1 MVQMVLV
8 RKILSIAELAAGTA
22 SLAPEGAAAFASSG
36 ERLAIEADGGRVLI
50 ADARDGQLRVL
61 GACVLPVRALA
72 LHTERG
78 SGTVAVGAADG
89 RIALQDA
96 EDGHVRAT
104 IATGMKEL
112 TALAFSPDGKLLAAA
127 DIEGHIVVYQTALA
141 RELRRLSAD
150 KKVCAIAVHDSG
162 SPVLTANSAGTV
174 TVHNRVT
181 PPRELAGNSAAV
193 TSLSFPVLCG
203 GQPLAGRADGEI
215 AMIDPAYQRFAGLL
229 ATGSGPVRAVWA
241 GSCGQVR
248 FLASDGELCC
258 WAPRD
263 DATEIL
269 QCLPQTWRDGVERVL
284 CWWRDLQAL
293 LSAFGGV
300 RTQMRDE
307 VGGEHAEVVARL
319 DGIDETTRERVR
331 KVVVKSLTVLD
342 SESFDRALARVFDV
356 NPLPLAMLITAA
368 ALVLVVVPLVGS
380 AAALA
385 SLGSAGG
392 WLTVL
397 GVVTVGLWVLVRL
410 GRLGVAGRTLRALI
424 VAFGVVVGF
433 AGPKVTWSEPGSLRH
448 LAARWLPAAAGLK
461 VNLSI
466 PYPVWLGFSIVV
478 YVAVTVTGALLLV
491 WLLERLSRPAEPRQV
506 PGDSLVAGGRLLHAL
521 LDVAYQAQKMVDNP
535 ELAASSRERAR
546 LHRLV
551 QVAASTA
558 SRQWVKAMRTKNPRA
573 DRIIRDQ
580 GAAICAAIRRWERQ
594 AALGGAQ
601 LPMLSMAFAI
611 AGMNAAQSDWGA
623 LAGDI
628 APVLSRRRRAWK
640 LVGQALPLVLL
651 LGAAAGIGF
660 GIHPLPAVL
669 GSLLTFLIGL
679 AVARVLRWLDL
690 ASDIDPAMELYKSI
704 REPR

>member
-1 MVQMVLV
+1 
-8 RKILSIAELAAGTA
+8 
-22 SLAPEGAAAFASSG
+22 
-36 ERLAIEADGGRVLI
+36 
-50 ADARDGQLRVL
+50 
-61 GACVLPVRALA
+61 
-72 LHTERG
+72 
-78 SGTVAVGAADG
+78 
-89 RIALQDA
+89 
-96 EDGHVRAT
+96 
-104 IATGMKEL
+104 
-112 TALAFSPDGKLLAAA
+112 
-127 DIEGHIVVYQTALA
+127 
-141 RELRRLSAD
+141 
-150 KKVCAIAVHDSG
+150 
-162 SPVLTANSAGTV
+162 
-174 TVHNRVT
+174 
-181 PPRELAGNSAAV
+181 
-193 TSLSFPVLCG
+193 
-203 GQPLAGRADGEI
+203 
-215 AMIDPAYQRFAGLL
+215 
-229 ATGSGPVRAVWA
+229 
-241 GSCGQVR
+241 
-248 FLASDGELCC
+248 
-258 WAPRD
+258 
-263 DATEIL
+263 
-269 QCLPQTWRDGVERVL
+269 
-284 CWWRDLQAL
+284 
-293 LSAFGGV
+293 
-300 RTQMRDE
+300 MRDE

-558 SRQWVKAMRTKNPRA
+558 SPSVPAMGQGHAHQKSPRRPDHPRPRRCDLRRDQAVGAPGRSGRRSVAHTQHGICYRGDERRTKRL
-573 DRIIRDQ
+573 
-580 GAAICAAIRRWERQ
+580 GCAGR
-594 AALGGAQ
+594 
-601 LPMLSMAFAI
+601 
-611 AGMNAAQSDWGA
+611 
-623 LAGDI
+623 
-628 APVLSRRRRAWK
+628 
-640 LVGQALPLVLL
+640 
-651 LGAAAGIGF
+651 
-660 GIHPLPAVL
+660 
-669 GSLLTFLIGL
+669 
-679 AVARVLRWLDL
+679 
-690 ASDIDPAMELYKSI
+690 
-704 REPR
+704 